1 MSAGPRQRVA
11 LVTGAGAGIGRAI
24 ARRMAGDG
32 HWVAVC
38 DIDEAAAQAVAD
50 ELAAAGAT
58 AIAVAADV
66 SDAASV
72 SAMRDVVT
80 ARLGPPDILV
90 NNAGVISAAPFTALS
105 EEEWDRVLSVN
116 LKGPFLCSRAMI
128 GSMVD
133 RGWGRIINIA
143 SDAAKT
149 GEPWIAHYCAS
160 KFGVIGLTQSL
171 ALEYAAAGITVNAVC
186 PAISSTDMMDRLA
199 EEVAAVSDD
208 SVGQARAAMTAE
220 IPMGRP
226 VAPEEVADAVGFL
239 AAESSRFIS
248 GQAINVSGAHEL
260 H

>member
-1 MSAGPRQRVA
+1 MSSGSRQRVA

-24 ARRMAGDG
+24 ARRMASDG

-38 DIDEAAAQAVAD
+38 DINEEAAQAVAD

-58 AIAVAADV
+58 AMAVAADV
-66 SDAASV
+66 SDAESV
-72 SAMRDVVT
+72 SAMRDVVSG
-80 ARLGPPDILV
+80 RLGPPDILV

-133 RGWGRIINIA
+133 RKWGRIINIA

-171 ALEYAAAGITVNAVC
+171 ALEYAAEGVTVNAVC

-226 VAPEEVADAVGFL
+226 VAPEEVADAVAFL

-248 GQAINVSGAHEL
+248 GQAINVSGAHEV